1 MSALLDAALEYAH
14 RGWRVFPLHGIV
26 NGVCTCGRTECSS
39 AGKHPLVRKG
49 LYEATTDMDK
59 IRSWWKRWWSANI
72 GIATGF
78 ESGIAVVDID
88 LPLAFSSFDRLI
100 GELPVTLT
108 ALTGGGGLH
117 LIYRCSDSA
126 LGNAAGRL
134 PGIDEELPGI
144 DLRANGGYVVA
155 APSVHRSGGQ
165 YEWAWP
171 ARSLVPTPDWLK
183 QAERASVDVA
193 GAKPVELEGDGT
205 PYGLRVLADEVLR
218 LRGAQ
223 VGTRNHE
230 LNRCTFVLAQLVAG
244 SELQESLVRSSLLET
259 GLSIGLAE
267 PEVRQTI
274 DSAFEAG
281 LRSPRVAPHRLKG

>member
-1 MSALLDAALEYAH
+1 MSALLNAALGYAH

-26 NGVCTCGRTECSS
+26 NGACTCGRTDCSS

-59 IRSWWKRWWSANI
+59 IRSWWKRWRSANI

-78 ESGIAVVDID
+78 ESGISVVDID
-88 LPLAFSSFDRLI
+88 LPLAMPVLVRLT
-100 GELPVTLT
+100 ELPVTLT

-126 LGNAAGRL
+126 LGNSAGRL

-144 DLRANGGYVVA
+144 DLRANGGYIVA
-155 APSVHRSGGQ
+155 APSVHRSGSE
-165 YEWAWP
+165 YAWLWP
-171 ARSLVPTPDWLK
+171 GRPLASAPGWLK
-183 QAERASVDVA
+183 QPEREFIDVA
-193 GAKPVELEGDGT
+193 GAKAVDLEGDGT
-205 PYGLRVLADEVLR
+205 AYGLRVLADELIR
-218 LRGAQ
+218 LRSAQ

-244 SELQESLVRSSLLET
+244 GELREEVVRSSLLET
-259 GLSIGLAE
+259 GLSIGLNE
-267 PEVRQTI
+267 PECRQTI

-281 LRSPRVAPHRLKG
+281 LRSPRVAPHRLI